1 MKNIRLFIARNLL
14 LLLTLVAVISAGVTY
29 FVIIGHEESLG
40 IKPKLVLN
48 LLAVN
53 TAILG
58 ILILFIGRRVYGLW
72 ASLRVESVGSKLQT
86 RIVLLFSMVTIFP
99 TLVVSVFAALFFN
112 IGVQTWFNEKVQ
124 TAVEESLAVAQA
136 YLNEHKENM
145 RGDVIAM
152 AEDLNS
158 IAGLVISNPQ
168 EFNRIVAAQTQL
180 RLLTE
185 SVVIYRNRIIAQGKL
200 SFALTFESISPDTLE
215 RLNRGEVVIN
225 TDDDDKIRAM
235 IKITALPD
243 AYLIIG
249 KLVDS
254 KVLGHMDSTQGAVT
268 EYRALK
274 SQLGS
279 LQFAFSVVFIALA
292 LLLLL
297 TAIWY
302 GMVFASRL
310 TTPISNLMQIADRVR
325 GGDYGARV
333 TADISN
339 DEMGNLARTF
349 NRMTEQLE
357 SQRSELIQ
365 ANRQLDER
373 RRFSEAVLS
382 GVSAG
387 VIALN
392 SERQITLMNRSS
404 VNIFSKIDLAIS
416 AEKPIGELLPGI
428 GELLAQAET
437 LQGDVAQSSLTLS
450 NGDQSLTL
458 HVRVTAEKKDA
469 VLEGF
474 IVTFDDITLL
484 VSAQRN
490 AAWADVAR
498 RVAHEIKNPL
508 TPIQLSAER
517 LKKKYL
523 KYITEDSET
532 YIRYLDT
539 ITKHVGDI
547 GKMVEEFVAFA
558 RMPTARFVTEDLAS
572 IVRKSVFSS
581 QVAFPAIDM
590 VAQLP
595 EAPLNFKCDERQITQ
610 VLTNIIKNAAESIE
624 SRADETE
631 KGVIR
636 VELFCEEE
644 RIILTIQDNG
654 IGFRAEDVNKMLE
667 PYVTTRSKGT
677 GLGLAIVKKI
687 IDDHNG
693 LLFIE
698 NNSDCGA
705 KVTLSFLH
713 HCDINTAS
721 EGFGREALSI

>member
-1 MKNIRLFIARNLL
+1 MKHLKSFIARNLFL
-14 LLLTLVAVISAGVTY
+14 MLTLAAIISAAVTY
-29 FVIIGHEESLG
+29 FVIVGQSAPLG
-40 IKPKLVLN
+40 LKPKRVLT
-48 LLAVN
+48 LLTINA
-53 TAILG
+53 AILG
-58 ILILFIGRRVYGLW
+58 VLILFIGARVYGLW
-72 ASLRVESVGSKLQT
+72 TSLRAGSVGSKLQT
-86 RIVLLFSMVTIFP
+86 RVILLFSIVTIFP
-99 TLVVSVFAALFFN
+99 TLVVSIFATLFFN
-112 IGVQTWFNEKVQ
+112 IGVETWFNDRVQ

-136 YLNEHKENM
+136 YLNEHKENV
-145 RGDVIAM
+145 RGDAIAM
-152 AEDLNS
+152 AEDLNAAS
-158 IAGLVISNPQ
+158 SLVFSNPV
-168 EFNRIVAAQTQL
+168 EFNRIVAAQANL

-185 SVVIYRNRIIAQGKL
+185 AVVIYRNRIIAQGKL
-200 SFALTFESISPDTLE
+200 SFAIAFESISPDTLE
-215 RLNRGEVVIN
+215 KLNRGEVVID
-225 TDDDDKIRAM
+225 TDDDDKIRAS
-235 IKITALPD
+235 IKMAALPD

-249 KLVDS
+249 RLVDS
-254 KVLGHMDSTQGAVT
+254 KVLTHMDATQGAVT

-274 SQLGS
+274 GQLGS
-279 LQFAFSVVFIALA
+279 LQLAFSVVIVSLA
-292 LLLLL
+292 LVLLL

-310 TTPISNLMQIADRVR
+310 TTPISSLMQVAERVR

-333 TADISN
+333 TNEIGS

-357 SQRSELIQ
+357 SQRGELIL

-392 SERQITLMNRSS
+392 AEKQITLMNRSS
-404 VNIFSKIDLAIS
+404 ASILGKIDLVAS
-416 AEKPIGELLPGI
+416 PERPLNELLPGI

-437 LQGDVAQSSLTLS
+437 LQGEVAQSSLSLS
-450 NGDQSLTL
+450 NNEKNLTL
-458 HVRVTAEKKDA
+458 HVRVTAEKKDGK
-469 VLEGF
+469 LEGF

-517 LKKKYL
+517 LKKKYS
-523 KYITEDSET
+523 KFITEDAENYT
-532 YIRYLDT
+532 RYLDT

-547 GKMVEEFVAFA
+547 GKMVEEFVGFA
-558 RMPTARFVTEDLAS
+558 RMPTARFVTEDLTS

-581 QVAFPAIDM
+581 QVGFPNID
-590 VAQLP
+590 VVVKLP
-595 EAPLNFKCDERQITQ
+595 DAPILFECDERQITQ

-624 SRADETE
+624 SRPEASP
-631 KGVIR
+631 KGEIV
-636 VELFCEEE
+636 VELACEGK
-644 RIILTIQDNG
+644 RVILSVKDNG
-654 IGFRAEDVNKMLE
+654 IGFSGDDASKMLE

-687 IDDHNG
+687 VDDHNG

-713 HCDINTAS
+713 HCDINAS
-721 EGFGREALSI
+721 

>member
-1 MKNIRLFIARNLL
+1 MKNIRSFLARNIL
-14 LLLTLVAVISAGVTY
+14 LLLTLAAVVSACITY
-29 FVIIGHEESLG
+29 FTIVGNDASVGL
-40 IKPKLVLN
+40 KPRRVLN
-48 LLAVN
+48 LLEVN
-53 TAILG
+53 AAILG
-58 ILILFIGRRVYGLW
+58 VLIMFIGWRVYALW
-72 ASLRVESVGSKLQT
+72 ASLRMDSVGSKLKT
-86 RIVLLFSMVTIFP
+86 RVVLLFASVTIFP
-99 TLVVSVFAALFFN
+99 TVVVSVFAALFFN
-112 IGVQTWFNEKVQ
+112 IGVQSWFNEKVQ

-136 YLNEHKENM
+136 YMNEHKENM
-145 RGDVIAM
+145 RGDAIAM
-152 AEDLNS
+152 AEDLNNA
-158 IAGLVISNPQ
+158 AGLALSNPQ
-168 EFNRIVAAQTQL
+168 EFNRIVGAQTAL

-185 SVVIYRNRIIAQGKL
+185 SVVVYRNRIIAQGKL
-200 SFALTFESISPDTLE
+200 SFALAFESISPDTLD

-225 TDDDDKIRAM
+225 TAEDDKIRAM
-235 IKITALPD
+235 VKMTALPD

-249 KLVDS
+249 RLVDS
-254 KVLGHMDSTQGAVT
+254 KVLGHMDATQGAVT
-268 EYRALK
+268 EYRALQ
-274 SQLGS
+274 SQLGH
-279 LQFAFSVVFIALA
+279 LQLAFSLVFVSLA
-292 LLLLL
+292 LVLLL

-310 TTPISNLMQIADRVR
+310 TTPISNLMQMAERVR

-333 TADISN
+333 KADIGN

-357 SQRSELIQ
+357 SQRGELIQ

-392 SERQITLMNRSS
+392 SQRQITLMNRSS
-404 VNIFSKIDLAIS
+404 ASIFSKIDLAFS
-416 AEKPIGELLPGI
+416 AETPIGELLPGI
-428 GELLAQAET
+428 AELLAQAET

-450 NGDQSLTL
+450 NNDKNLTL

-469 VLEGF
+469 VLEGY

-508 TPIQLSAER
+508 TPIQLAAER
-517 LKKKYL
+517 LKKKYA
-523 KYITEDSET
+523 KFITEDAENYT
-532 YIRYLDT
+532 RYIDT

-547 GKMVEEFVAFA
+547 GKMVEEFVGFA
-558 RMPTARFVTEDLAS
+558 RMPTARFVTEDLAG

-581 QVAFPAIDM
+581 QVGFPALEII
-590 VAQLP
+590 AELP
-595 EAPLNFKCDERQITQ
+595 EAAVPFECDERQMTQ
-610 VLTNIIKNAAESIE
+610 VLTNLVKNAAESIE
-624 SRADETE
+624 ARPDQSQ
-631 KGVIR
+631 KGIIR
-636 VELFCEEE
+636 VGLKNEADRVL
-644 RIILTIQDNG
+644 LTVSDNG
-654 IGFRAEDVNKMLE
+654 IGFPAENASKMLE
-667 PYVTTRSKGT
+667 PYITTRATGT

-687 IDDHNG
+687 VDDHNG

-705 KVTLSFLH
+705 KVTLSFVQ
-713 HCDINTAS
+713 HCDINA
-721 EGFGREALSI
+721 A

>member
-1 MKNIRLFIARNLL
+1 
-14 LLLTLVAVISAGVTY
+14 V
-29 FVIIGHEESLG
+29 
-40 IKPKLVLN
+40 
-48 LLAVN
+48 
-53 TAILG
+53 
-58 ILILFIGRRVYGLW
+58 LILFIGRRVYTLW
-72 ASLRVESVGSKLQT
+72 SSLHVDSVGNKLQT
-86 RIVLLFSMVTIFP
+86 RVVLLFSMVTIFP
-99 TLVVSVFAALFFN
+99 TLVVSIFAALFFN

-136 YLNEHKENM
+136 YLSEHKENM
-145 RGDVIAM
+145 RGDAIAM
-152 AEDLNS
+152 AEDLNAA
-158 IAGLVISNPQ
+158 AGLVISNPQ
-168 EFNRIVAAQTQL
+168 EFNRIVGAQTTL

-185 SVVIYRNRIIAQGKL
+185 SVVVYRNRIIAQGKL
-200 SFALTFESISPDTLE
+200 SFALAFENISPDMVE
-215 RLNRGEVVIN
+215 RLDRGEVIIN
-225 TDDDDKIRAM
+225 TDDNDKIRAV
-235 IKITALPD
+235 IKIAALPD

-249 KLVDS
+249 RLVDS
-254 KVLGHMDSTQGAVT
+254 KVLDHMDATQGAFT
-268 EYRALK
+268 EYQALK
-274 SQLGS
+274 QQLRH
-279 LQFAFSVVFIALA
+279 LQFAFSMVFLSLA
-292 LLLLL
+292 VLLLL

-333 TADISN
+333 LATGN
-339 DEMGNLARTF
+339 DEMGTLARTF

-357 SQRSELIQ
+357 SQRGELIQ

-387 VIALN
+387 IIALN
-392 SERQITLMNRSS
+392 AEKQITLVNRSS
-404 VNIFSKIDLAIS
+404 TAIFSKIDLQVS
-416 AEKPIGELLPGI
+416 TEKSINELLPGI
-428 GELLAQAET
+428 GELLAQAES
-437 LQGDVAQSSLTLS
+437 LQGDVAQSSITLS
-450 NGDQSLTL
+450 NNDKNLTL
-458 HVRVTAEKKDA
+458 HVRVTAEKQGGT
-469 VLEGF
+469 LEGF

-523 KYITEDSET
+523 KYITEDADT
-532 YIRYLDT
+532 YTRYLDT

-547 GKMVEEFVAFA
+547 GKMVEEFVGFA

-572 IVRKSVFSS
+572 ILRKSVFSS
-581 QVAFPAIDM
+581 QVAFPAID
-590 VAQLP
+590 VIAELP
-595 EAPLNFKCDERQITQ
+595 EGAVPFECDERQITQ
-610 VLTNIIKNAAESIE
+610 VLTNLIKNAAESIE
-624 SRADETE
+624 ARPEQEPKGEIRIALYCADS
-631 KGVIR
+631 GIN
-636 VELFCEEE
+636 
-644 RIILTIQDNG
+644 LTIRDNG
-654 IGFRAEDVNKMLE
+654 IGFPAEASKMLE

-693 LLFIE
+693 LLYIE

-705 KVTLSFLH
+705 KVTLSFVQQ
-713 HCDINTAS
+713 CDINA
-721 EGFGREALSI
+721 AVDL

>member
-1 MKNIRLFIARNLL
+1 MKNIRSFVAKNLL
-14 LLLTLVAVISAGVTY
+14 LILTIAAVASAGITY
-29 FVIIGHEESLG
+29 FMLVGQDDAGGL
-40 IKPKLVLN
+40 KPKRVLTMLEVNATLLV
-48 LLAVN
+48 V
-53 TAILG
+53 
-58 ILILFIGRRVYGLW
+58 LILFIGRRVYGLW
-72 ASLRVESVGSKLQT
+72 SSLRSESVGSRLQT
-86 RIVLLFSMVTIFP
+86 RVVLLFSMVTILP
-99 TLVVSVFAALFFN
+99 TLVVSIFAALFFN
-112 IGVQTWFNEKVQ
+112 IGVQTWFSDKVQ

-145 RGDVIAM
+145 RGDAIAM
-152 AEDLNS
+152 AEDLNR
-158 IAGLVISNPQ
+158 AANLVISNPQ
-168 EFNRIVAAQTQL
+168 EFNRLVVAQTAL

-200 SFALTFESISPDTLE
+200 SFALAFESISPDTME
-215 RLNRGEVVIN
+215 RLNNGEVIIN

-235 IKITALPD
+235 VKLSALPD
-243 AYLIIG
+243 TYLIIG
-249 KLVDS
+249 RLVDS
-254 KVLGHMDSTQGAVT
+254 KVLGHMDATQGAVT
-268 EYRALK
+268 EYQALER
-274 SQLGS
+274 QLS
-279 LQFAFSVVFIALA
+279 HLQFAFSVVFLSLA
-292 LLLLL
+292 LVLLL

-310 TTPISNLMQIADRVR
+310 TRPISNLMQVADRVR

-333 TADISN
+333 TADIQS
-339 DEMGNLARTF
+339 DEMATLARTF

-357 SQRSELIQ
+357 SQRGELIQ

-392 SERQITLMNRSS
+392 AEKQITLTNRSS
-404 VNIFSKIDLAIS
+404 AAIFGKIDLQIN
-416 AEKPIGELLPGI
+416 AEKPIHELLPGI
-428 GELLAQAET
+428 GELLAQAES
-437 LQGDVAQSSLTLS
+437 LPGDVAQSTISLA
-450 NGDQSLTL
+450 NNDKSLTL

-469 VLEGF
+469 TLEGF

-484 VSAQRN
+484 VAAQRN

-523 KYITEDSET
+523 KFITEDADNYT
-532 YIRYLDT
+532 RYLET

-547 GKMVEEFVAFA
+547 GKMVEEFVQFA

-581 QVAFPAIDM
+581 QVAFPAIE
-590 VAQLP
+590 VVSELP
-595 EAPLNFKCDERQITQ
+595 DAPVPFECDERQITQ
-610 VLTNIIKNAAESIE
+610 VLTNLIKNAAESIE
-624 SRADETE
+624 ARADQTQ
-631 KGVIR
+631 KGVIKISLGCR
-636 VELFCEEE
+636 NQAIVLSV
-644 RIILTIQDNG
+644 QDNG
-654 IGFRAEDVNKMLE
+654 TGFPEQDAGKMLE

-687 IDDHNG
+687 VDDHNG

-705 KVTLSFLH
+705 KVTLSFLQQ
-713 HCDINTAS
+713 CDINA
-721 EGFGREALSI
+721 AVDAPH